1 MISIDNN
8 MITTKTIKA
17 PRIDKAASNFI
28 AGTINN
34 HTKKSTPRDCLTIDK
49 KIAATTMA
57 TMGTTTI
64 QAHCNKHSSWDT
76 D

>member
-8 MITTKTIKA
+8 MITMKTW
-17 PRIDKAASNFI
+17 IDKAASNFN

-34 HTKKSTPRDCLTIDK
+34 NTKTSSARGCLTIHQ

-57 TMGTTTI
+57 TKGTTTI
-64 QAHCNKHSSWDT
+64 QTHCNKHSSRDT